1 MEAFLLI
8 IGVMIPPAVS
18 IPKVNGL
25 TFITTAWLI
34 DGSLT
39 PVKIA
44 A

>member
-18 IPKVNGL
+18 IPKVKGVTSSNNKSFTL
-25 TFITTAWLI
+25 
-34 DGSLT
+34 GSFY